1 MTSIVHYHGWILYPV
16 KKRKPLKNVQATRCQ
31 TGRRKDSE
39 CGKVQPLLIP
49 RQCPRLSLALP
60 ELSDVH
66 ISKYLDILVKLCN
79 GIYLKDNSKNILPV
93 FYKNVEE
100 ENLVTV
106 HHIFRRTNS

>member
-1 MTSIVHYHGWILYPV
+1 MFKLPDARLEGEKTVNEEKYNHFWYLDNAQGF
-16 KKRKPLKNVQATRCQ
+16 
-31 TGRRKDSE
+31 
-39 CGKVQPLLIP
+39 LLLFLNS
-49 RQCPRLSLALP
+49 QMCTL
-60 ELSDVH
+60 
-66 ISKYLDILVKLCN
+66 SKYLDILVKLCN